1 MDISTLSIRCT
12 KYDILQYPL
21 WRWDRGLLSDNG
33 NICIA
38 IIDTYMPNAVG
49 LWDWQLISQH
59 IDVREVLSHPDAPW
73 NRDGLS
79 RNKNITCMEEILSL
93 EMPNAVGLWS
103 SPEDLSEEEEVDI
116 EYKLHNPD
124 MPWDWHAIS
133 RRVSMQDVLD
143 NPYLPWDKDG
153 LLLNKNIPIEYL
165 KKMYD
170 DSTMPIPR
178 SLYDVEILFS

>member
-1 MDISTLSIRCT
+1 MNLRALSTRCT

-21 WRWDRGLLSDNG
+21 WRWDRGLLSDNR
-33 NICIA
+33 NICIT
-38 IIDTYMPNAVG
+38 IIDAYMPNAEG

-59 IDVREVLSHPDAPW
+59 IDVREVLSHPDEPW
-73 NRDGLS
+73 DRDGLS
-79 RNKNITCMEEILSL
+79 YNMDICGDVLNLH
-93 EMPNAVGLWS
+93 MPNATGDWC
-103 SPEDLSEEEEVDI
+103 
-116 EYKLHNPD
+116 
-124 MPWDWHAIS
+124 WHAIS

-153 LLLNKNIPIEYL
+153 LILNKNIPVEYL